1 MNGGEDEEGQR
12 IVENETNVV
21 GRREAL
27 SGERVAERKQ
37 EGELRSE
44 NGAREKR
51 GRKRQKIK
59 RAALDKLVRDALE
72 MKHDDET

>member
-1 MNGGEDEEGQR
+1 MKKDRGSSRTRQMWW
-12 IVENETNVV
+12 

-44 NGAREKR
+44 NGAGEKR